1 MRPASR
7 SAGPGRNRPSFSLAI
22 ADLTLPAPDRLVSA
36 VRSFG
41 TEGRRKEGPQIPPSN
56 ETYGSIIFKGSDIKD
71 IQISDQAPPQAAAP
85 QAAPPQQ
92 QVRLQGALDS
102 PHASET
108 STRLR
113 AAHHS
118 RAIDAFVDRRVD
130 VGRPRDSRAIPN
142 GSAPRDFLTTRL
154 PSKPQM
160 RQQPPPPQQQQYM
173 QPPPQQQQQQQ
184 QQRHPGEIPLN
195 KLDKLTWHIRERS
208 SVCGEALLL
217 PAMSGK
223 DAIDELDWYFDH
235 EDTLEASWSLMQVDA
250 DTQHAPRDPASDD
263 RPAGEQQT
271 SAAA

>member
-1 MRPASR
+1 MNNYIGKKLTLISKSDIRYEGTLYSLDPQDSSLTLTGGASR
-7 SAGPGRNRPSFSLAI
+7 LPIRGSWNRPSFSLAI

-41 TEGRRKEGPQIPPSN
+41 TEGRRKEGPQILPSN

-118 RAIDAFVDRRVD
+118 RAIDAFVDRRMD

-184 QQRHPGEIPLN
+184 QRQQPPPQQRPPPPQYQQLHYQQPPQYQQPPL
-195 KLDKLTWHIRERS
+195 S
-208 SVCGEALLL
+208 SRRPLRL
-217 PAMSGK
+217 P
-223 DAIDELDWYFDH
+223 
-235 EDTLEASWSLMQVDA
+235 
-250 DTQHAPRDPASDD
+250 
-263 RPAGEQQT
+263 
-271 SAAA
+271 